1 MHLRSTLDIVLAL
14 FFSPKLSSLAALFE
28 RKFWRR
34 GCFGGARHKP
44 LPDYQLPKGREG
56 SFAGLGYDNKP
67 RSCGCLPLHR
77 TVFVGAMPAIRSL
90 VFGPLYGAVGARLW
104 IIVLLRAAGLPIA
117 FAMRGISINASGSKL
132 IQPAP
137 LIVAGA
143 DEEARHSGP
152 LMRLWAR
159 L

>member
-1 MHLRSTLDIVLAL
+1 MHVRSTLDIVRPL

-28 RKFWRR
+28 GKFWRR

-44 LPDYQLPKGREG
+44 FPDYQLPKGREG

-67 RSCGCLPLHR
+67 RSCGCPPLHR

-90 VFGPLYGAVGARLW
+90 VFGPLYGAVGARVFGSLCCFEQ
-104 IIVLLRAAGLPIA
+104 LGLPLA

-132 IQPAP
+132 IQPTP

-152 LMRLWAR
+152 RLNR
-159 L
+159 